1 MLRAYQRA
9 RAAGANRL
17 TLDRG
22 QAQWRELRDRTS
34 SPARLTQL
42 YRTRIAALN
51 AAAQRAHAPARA
63 RAHAPAHATPRHA
76 RHRKWWW

>member
-1 MLRAYQRA
+1 MLRAYRHA

-34 SPARLTQL
+34 SPARLAQL
-42 YRTRIAALN
+42 YRTRIAALD
-51 AAAQRAHAPARA
+51 AAARRAHG
-63 RAHAPAHATPRHA
+63 TGRHV
-76 RHRKWWW
+76 RRR

>member
-1 MLRAYQRA
+1 MVRAYQRA
-9 RAAGANRL
+9 VAAGANRP

-34 SPARLTQL
+34 SPARLAQL

-51 AAAQRAHAPARA
+51 AAAHRAHAPAR
-63 RAHAPAHATPRHA
+63 AHATPRHA